1 MFYMGFFM
9 KSFFFVFL
17 LIFASAQTVFSE
29 GGKKCQC
36 NGKNL
41 MLPTHSVIKLV
52 KVGTSLGKMNTA
64 GYVTLLN
71 KKDYPISLSA
81 VSFENPAEGFC
92 ESIEI
97 HTHEL
102 KGDRAEMK
110 KVDALTIPA
119 KTSLQLKSGG
129 DHIMFMKLKRD
140 LMVNEEVNL
149 ILRVT
154 WDHQGEKGSKDIRT
168 TFKVLSPE
176 AIDAVQGK
184 STEGCDCE

>member
-1 MFYMGFFM
+1 M
-9 KSFFFVFL
+9 KSLLLVFL
-17 LIFASAQTVFSE
+17 LIFAGAQTVFSE
-29 GGKKCQC
+29 GGKNCQC
-36 NGKNL
+36 NGKNI
-41 MLPTHSVIKLV
+41 MVPSHSVIKIV

-71 KKDYPISLSA
+71 KKDYPLSLSA
-81 VSFENPAEGFC
+81 VSFENSEEGFC

-119 KTSLQLKSGG
+119 KKSLKLKSGG

-140 LMVNEEVNL
+140 LMANEEVKL
-149 ILRVT
+149 VLHLT
-154 WDHQGEKGSKDIRT
+154 WDHQGEKGTKDIRT
-168 TFKVLSPE
+168 TFKVLPPE
-176 AIDAVQGK
+176 AIDVMYKGK
-184 STEGCDCE
+184 SAEGCDCN